1 MPHNNVVKNKNIVI
15 KIGSNVLSGEGGK
28 LDTERI
34 ERITAQV
41 ALLKKNG
48 MRCTLISSGA
58 VAAGRGMIQLPD
70 TEDVVSKRQVFA
82 SVGQVL
88 LMNTYADFF
97 SRHAIPCAQ
106 VLVTKEDFRDRQH
119 YRNMQNCLE
128 TLLRNDIVPIV
139 NENDVIS
146 VTELMFTDNDELA
159 GLVASMLN
167 AGKLIIL
174 TNVDGIYNGNPNMAD
189 SQVIHAVKFGE
200 DVSEFISAEKSH
212 FGRGG
217 MTTKCGIARK
227 TAALGIPVQIANGKA
242 EDILLRIMQE
252 ENVGTLF
259 HAKRSA
265 SGAKK
270 WIAHSESSV
279 KGTIVIDEGARNVLL
294 SEKPTSLLPVGI
306 VKITGSFAKGDLIRI
321 TDKAGNALGLGKA
334 QYNSGKALELKGKKN
349 QKPVVHYDYLF
360 LY

>member
-1 MPHNNVVKNKNIVI
+1 MKNKNIVV

-28 LDTERI
+28 LDTQRMQQL
-34 ERITAQV
+34 TNQV
-41 ALLKKNG
+41 AQLKKSG
-48 MRCTLISSGA
+48 IRCTLISSGA
-58 VAAGRGMIQLPD
+58 VAAGRSSIQLPAD
-70 TEDVVSKRQVFA
+70 YDVVSSRQVLA

-97 SRHAIPCAQ
+97 SQHKIHCSQ

-119 YRNMQNCLE
+119 YLNMQNCLE
-128 TLLRNDIVPIV
+128 TLLENEIVPII

-167 AGKLIIL
+167 ADKLIIL
-174 TNVDGIYNGNPNMAD
+174 TNVDGIFNGHPNLPD
-189 SQVIHAVKFGE
+189 SKVIHAVKFGE
-200 DVSEFISAEKSH
+200 DVSEFISAEKSN

-217 MTTKCGIARK
+217 MTTKCSIARK
-227 TAALGIPVQIANGKA
+227 TAALGIPVQIANGKMD
-242 EDILLRIMQE
+242 DILLLILQNE
-252 ENVGTLF
+252 TVGTLF
-259 HAKRSA
+259 HPKRNA
-265 SGAKK
+265 SSTKK

-279 KGTIVIDEGARNVLL
+279 KGTVFIDEGARKVLL
-294 SEKPTSLLPVGI
+294 SDKPTSLLPVGI
-306 VKITGSFAKGDLIRI
+306 LKITGSFEKGDLIRI
-321 TDKAGNALGLGKA
+321 TDKAGKPLGVGKA
-334 QYNSGKALELKGKKN
+334 QYNSDKALELKGRKN